1 MGRIRLTA
9 VASGLLVGVLMA
21 ATVLTLT
28 ARDSPSATD
37 AVILTPA
44 GAKNAEHGESGGLG
58 PPPWAHAG
66 GNSRAQRGK
75 AAQSWKGD
83 WRAMTP
89 AQKARKMDSL
99 ARAHEEG
106 MRSWARCVRGAG
118 TDPVQRRAC
127 AKPLPPGLAKKQR

>member
-9 VASGLLVGVLMA
+9 VASGLLVGVLTT

-44 GAKNAEHGESGGLG
+44 GAKNAQHGEGGGLG

-66 GNSRAQRGK
+66 GKPGAQRDK
-75 AAQSWKGD
+75 AAPSWKDD
-83 WRAMTP
+83 WRAMSP

-106 MRSWARCVRGAG
+106 MRSWVRCVRDAG
-118 TDPVQRRAC
+118 TDAAQRRAC